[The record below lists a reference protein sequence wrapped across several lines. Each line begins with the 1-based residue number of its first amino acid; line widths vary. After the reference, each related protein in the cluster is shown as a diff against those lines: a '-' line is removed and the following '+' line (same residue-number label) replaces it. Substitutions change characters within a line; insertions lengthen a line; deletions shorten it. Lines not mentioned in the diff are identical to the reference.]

1 VIRQRIVDHLLQKLK
16 STGAVDRMHDWL
28 KDYLHQRFQRVVVDG
43 AVSDQAHV
51 TSGVPQGSILG
62 PMLLNIWTK

>member
-1 VIRQRIVDHLLQKLK
+1 
-16 STGAVDRMHDWL
+16 MHDLL
-28 KDYLHQRFQRVVVDG
+28 KDYLHQPFQRVLVDG
-43 AVSDQAHV
+43 SVSDLAHV

>member
-1 VIRQRIVDHLLQKLK
+1 
-16 STGAVDRMHDWL
+16 MHDWL
-28 KDYLHQRFQRVVVDG
+28 KDYLQQRFQRVVVDS

-51 TSGVPQGSILG
+51 TSGVPQRSILG